1 MTKKN
6 EIAKV
11 VKYKKYTILLLS
23 ILVLIVSMVVIALSQ
38 SNKVNLSKQNIEIN
52 SENLMNYKYGVTYTD
67 PVYGV
72 EIEFPDG
79 VKAYEYKEYKWPSH
93 EHVYNPIFE
102 KTFASSKSKF
112 NFETGNFYLSNDNPQ
127 TLGDL
132 ISYQVYDMK
141 NCNDAQFCQK
151 YVYSKESSGI
161 IKNGYEPYT
170 FWMRNKNYLIMFGI
184 LNVDIKSA
192 ESTYKLSV
200 Q

>member
-1 MTKKN
+1 MVKKK
-6 EIAKV
+6 EISKV
-11 VKYKKYTILLLS
+11 GKNKKYEILLLS
-23 ILVLIVSMVVIALSQ
+23 VLVLVFSSAIIALYQ
-38 SNKVNLSKQNIEIN
+38 SSKSEISKQKNETNKQEQI
-52 SENLMNYKYGVTYTD
+52 NYKYGVSYTD
-67 PVYGV
+67 SKYGV
-72 EIEFPDG
+72 KIEFPEG
-79 VKAYEYKEYKWPSH
+79 IKTYEYKEYKWPSH

-102 KTFASSKSKF
+102 KTFASGKNQF

-132 ISYQVYDMK
+132 ISYQVYDIK
-141 NCNDAQFCQK
+141 NCNDTQFCQK

-170 FWMRNKNYLIMFGI
+170 FWMRNKNYVIMFGI
-184 LNVDIKSA
+184 LNADIKSA